1 MEGVLRARS
10 RPPARRAQVQ
20 RLRADALPAH
30 PRVPL
35 VHGPRVDVAGGVR
48 ARDDLLL
55 RDRRAR
61 DPARLQGADAVR
73 GRADRARRAARQADG
88 RRGASGHRESRS
100 ARLHSGAGG
109 ERGDRQ
115 AGARGLPGPGRSH
128 GAAPVHA
135 DGGAR
140 ARAGVAAARVKFG
153 LGLSVQHLPDEPQ
166 AVRFREHVE
175 QVRLARAVGFPSG
188 WASQHYL
195 SDPFT
200 YFQPIPTLAR
210 LAADARGLTLGTGV
224 LLLPLHHPVDIAEQ
238 LATLD
243 VIADGRLVCGVGL
256 GYRDVENTA
265 MGHDPKQRVGRLVE
279 GLEVLERLWSGEPVD
294 YEGRHFN
301 LRSVRISMRPMQ
313 SPRPPIWLA
322 ANSDGGVRRA
332 ARLGDAWL
340 LNPHATLPT
349 LERQQVLFR
358 STRRELGRPAATE
371 TPLIKECYV
380 APDSSAAFAEAAA
393 FLDAKYRAYRRWEQD
408 KALPAGES
416 FAGSFED
423 LARDRFV
430 LGDPVRV
437 AEEIARYRE
446 RLGVTTMIFRLQWP
460 GMDNEK
466 VLRSIRLLGTKVLPK
481 FLQR

>member
-1 MEGVLRARS
+1 M
-10 RPPARRAQVQ
+10 
-20 RLRADALPAH
+20 
-30 PRVPL
+30 
-35 VHGPRVDVAGGVR
+35 
-48 ARDDLLL
+48 
-55 RDRRAR
+55 
-61 DPARLQGADAVR
+61 
-73 GRADRARRAARQADG
+73 
-88 RRGASGHRESRS
+88 
-100 ARLHSGAGG
+100 
-109 ERGDRQ
+109 
-115 AGARGLPGPGRSH
+115 
-128 GAAPVHA
+128 
-135 DGGAR
+135 
-140 ARAGVAAARVKFG
+140 KFG

-175 QVRLARAVGFPSG
+175 QVRLARAVGFTSI

-294 YEGRHFN
+294 YEGRHCN

-340 LNPHATLPT
+340 MNPHTTLAT
-349 LERQQVLFR
+349 LERQLALFR
-358 STRRELGRPAATE
+358 RERTALGRPAPAE
-371 TPLIKECYV
+371 IPLIKECYV
-380 APDSSAAFAEAAA
+380 APEAATA
-393 FLDAKYRAYRRWEQD
+393 VSEGARFVGPKYQAYRRWEQD

-416 FAGSFED
+416 FDASFD
-423 LARDRFV
+423 QLARDRFLV
-430 LGDPVRV
+430 GDPARIVD
-437 AEEIARYRE
+437 EIARYRE
-446 RLGVTTMIFRLQWP
+446 RLGVTMMIFRLQWP
-460 GMDNEK
+460 GMDQER
-466 VLRSIRLLGTKVLPK
+466 VLRSIRLLGQKVLLK
-481 FLQR
+481 FLG